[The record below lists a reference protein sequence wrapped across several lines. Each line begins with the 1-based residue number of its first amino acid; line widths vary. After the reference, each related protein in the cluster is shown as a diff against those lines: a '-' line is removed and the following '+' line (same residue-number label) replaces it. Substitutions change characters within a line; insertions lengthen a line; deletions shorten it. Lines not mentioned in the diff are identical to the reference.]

1 MRDEEFGDLGP
12 CCCCEKNIEG
22 GDFHINIVML
32 NKKAPVPGTGWGC
45 VICKI
50 PSDGAMYVCCDEC
63 LRAERE
69 PKFVI
74 DGYAR
79 EKRRKP
85 IEELSDEPF
94 GHEDKFHST
103 VAFPVIDVAVEKKN

>member
-1 MRDEEFGDLGP
+1 MSDEESEDLGP
-12 CCCCEKNIEG
+12 CCCCEKNIEES
-22 GDFHINIVML
+22 DSHINIVML

-50 PSDGAMYVCCDEC
+50 ALDGAMYVCCDEC
-63 LRAERE
+63 LKAKRE

-85 IEELSDEPF
+85 IEELSDESF